1 MCLVL
6 LPTSLARQSHS
17 HDMDF
22 EIPELHCHLHTV
34 PCIGHNFETIVSG
47 EMLGTPTQCHTFV
60 IYDDTGQKARLKLI
74 PFCLTTTRIVT
85 EIRFLK
91 KLEIRSLKSFDW
103 FLHRP

>member
-6 LPTSLARQSHS
+6 LPTSLAKHSHS
-17 HDMDF
+17 YGMDF
-22 EIPELHCHLHTV
+22 EIPELHCHLHTAF
-34 PCIGHNFETIVSG
+34 CMGHNFETIISG

-60 IYDDTGQKARLKLI
+60 IYDDAGQKTHLKLI
-74 PFCLTTTRIVT
+74 PFYLTTTSIIT

-91 KLEIRSLKSFDW
+91 NFDW